1 MRRLLPKAWLS
12 GKRFSLC
19 KKRTPLILSRQNS
32 FIGVMIDDLVT
43 THLDEPYR
51 MFTSRA
57 EHRLFLRAD
66 NCYSRLYDIA
76 VKHSLLTKEQALR
89 CRSLFNKE
97 ASIEKWINASK
108 KTINN
113 KKIPIKNYLKRP
125 EVSITE
131 TLPINYFDGA
141 LAQEA
146 AFNVETKIKYEG
158 YIKNEL
164 ERISVARGLEGLK
177 SQKSLNTHRC
187 RDFQTNQKT
196 GWKRFARNT
205 WAGLANCRH

>member
-1 MRRLLPKAWLS
+1 M
-12 GKRFSLC
+12 
-19 KKRTPLILSRQNS
+19 TPPLNIT
-32 FIGVMIDDLVT
+32 F
-43 THLDEPYR
+43 
-51 MFTSRA
+51 
-57 EHRLFLRAD
+57 
-66 NCYSRLYDIA
+66 
-76 VKHSLLTKEQALR
+76 LTKEQALR

-97 ASIEKWINASK
+97 ASIEKWINTSK

-158 YIKNEL
+158 YIKKRTRKL
-164 ERISVARGLEGLK
+164 VAKGLEGLK
-177 SQKSLNTHRC
+177 IQRV
-187 RDFQTNQKT
+187 
-196 GWKRFARNT
+196 
-205 WAGLANCRH
+205 